1 MQRGSWWQ
9 TGVIY
14 QIYPRS
20 FQDTSGDGIGDLRGI
35 TQRLSY
41 LTELGVDAI
50 WLSPIFPSPMADF
63 GYDISDY
70 TDIHPPF
77 GTLDD
82 FDALLAAAHSQ
93 GLKVILDLVPNHTSD
108 RHPWFLESRASR
120 RSRKRDWYIW
130 KDPAA
135 NGGPPNNWLS
145 VFGGSAWEYDGAT
158 GQYYYHA
165 FLAAQPDL
173 NWRNPAV
180 RSAIYEV
187 MRFWFRRGVDGFR
200 VDVLWHLIKDD
211 EFRDNPPNADF
222 RPTDPPHH
230 RLVPLYTADRP
241 EVHDVIAEMRRVA
254 DEFSDRVLIGE
265 IYLPLERLVA
275 YYGRDLA
282 GMHLP
287 FNFSLLSTSWHA
299 PSIARLIAEYEAA
312 LPAGGWPNWVL
323 GNHDRPRIASRV
335 GPDQAR
341 IAAMLLLTLR
351 GTPTIYY
358 GDEIAMQDVA
368 IAHVRDPL
376 EKNVPS
382 EALAGT
388 AAVLPCNG
396 TARPTPAF
404 HRSSR
409 GCPWAAAH
417 WTSTMSLL
425 SAAIARRCIA
435 STGACSICVANIRC
449 CRSAAMGA
457 SVPTAISWFLRAST
471 KASSS
476 SLHSTLPANRSP
488 QVCLPARRSG
498 GCSYHPPEIVRASRC
513 AAASSCVR
521 TRARLWSFAMARVST
536 LRQTAGLRD
545 PELAHVGL
553 GVAPGETSTHVRST
567 PTTLNLNA

>member
-1 MQRGSWWQ
+1 MQRGPWWQ

-20 FQDTSGDGIGDLRGI
+20 FQDTNGDGIGDLRGI
-35 TQRLSY
+35 TQRLPY
-41 LTELGVDAI
+41 LKELGVDAI
-50 WLSPIFPSPMADF
+50 WLSPIFPSLMADF

-70 TDIHPPF
+70 TGIDPLF
-77 GTLDD
+77 GSLDD

-130 KDPAA
+130 RDPAA

-145 VFGGSAWEYDGAT
+145 GFGGSAWEYDAAT

-187 MRFWFRRGVDGFR
+187 MRFWLRRGVDGFR

-222 RPTDPPHH
+222 RATDPPHH

-241 EVHDVIAEMRRVA
+241 EMHDVIAEMRRVA

-299 PSIARLIAEYEAA
+299 PSLARLVAEYEAA

-323 GNHDRPRIASRV
+323 GNHDRSRIASRV
-335 GPDQAR
+335 GPEQAR

-351 GTPTIYY
+351 GTPTMYY

-368 IAHVRDPL
+368 IAQVRDPL
-376 EKNVPS
+376 EKNVPGRGLGRDGCRTPMQWDS
-382 EALAGT
+382 TPHAGFSSVEPWLPLGGALDEHN
-388 AAVLPCNG
+388 VL
-396 TARPTPAF
+396 AQ
-404 HRSSR
+404 RSDK
-409 GCPWAAAH
+409 
-417 WTSTMSLL
+417 
-425 SAAIARRCIA
+425 
-435 STGACSICVANIRC
+435 
-449 CRSAAMGA
+449 A
-457 SVPTAISWFLRAST
+457 SVYCLYRRLLDLRRKRPALSLGGYGSVRADGNVLVFTRKHEDEQVLVALNFAGEPVAASLPSGEGRLLVSSAGDRVSEPVRGSLKLRANEGAIVELCGGT
-471 KASSS
+471 GRA
-476 SLHSTLPANRSP
+476 PA
-488 QVCLPARRSG
+488 
-498 GCSYHPPEIVRASRC
+498 
-513 AAASSCVR
+513 
-521 TRARLWSFAMARVST
+521 
-536 LRQTAGLRD
+536 
-545 PELAHVGL
+545 
-553 GVAPGETSTHVRST
+553 
-567 PTTLNLNA
+567 